1 MAENEIQATDMNG
14 DHFVGRVTRP
24 CTAGHGS
31 VALAALLSQPRVPV
45 RDDGCAPTPPCAAR
59 PMELLSAGCHRTP
72 TPEHAPDLAGATRTT
87 APGLAFPAHA
97 PEETVRTAWQKRD
110 ARLHLHLP
118 GRLLRAE
125 VAFDIDACTSVG
137 TWHAG
142 TPFAW
147 TTPGAPPTNER
158 TISG

>member
-1 MAENEIQATDMNG
+1 MNG

-45 RDDGCAPTPPCAAR
+45 RDDGCAPTVRGEADGATFRRPP
-59 PMELLSAGCHRTP
+59 
-72 TPEHAPDLAGATRTT
+72 PEHAPDLAGATRTT

-110 ARLHLHLP
+110 ARLQLHLP
-118 GRLLRAE
+118 GCPAVCYVRK
-125 VAFDIDACTSVG
+125 
-137 TWHAG
+137 
-142 TPFAW
+142 
-147 TTPGAPPTNER
+147 
-158 TISG
+158 

>member
-1 MAENEIQATDMNG
+1 MRGETDGAT
-14 DHFVGRVTRP
+14 FRRP
-24 CTAGHGS
+24 
-31 VALAALLSQPRVPV
+31 
-45 RDDGCAPTPPCAAR
+45 PPDPDPGAR
-59 PMELLSAGCHRTP
+59 TD
-72 TPEHAPDLAGATRTT
+72 APDLAGATRSTTT

-110 ARLHLHLP
+110 ARLHLP